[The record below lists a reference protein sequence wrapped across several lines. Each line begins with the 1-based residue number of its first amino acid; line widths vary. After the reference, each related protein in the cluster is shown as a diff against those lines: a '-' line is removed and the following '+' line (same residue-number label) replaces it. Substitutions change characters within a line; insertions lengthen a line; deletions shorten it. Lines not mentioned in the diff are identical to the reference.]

1 MAAAAAL
8 GIGPALLLM
17 YVAISP
23 YTYPSTDKAFFEDR
37 KLFLLFAVGMVAG
50 VVLFSSYTWFP
61 WSSILVAAGYAIV
74 LELVKLIIMNLPR
87 FQRRLDSVFYGTS
100 LGIGMGATFGFGLAF
115 YTLTLAVE
123 PGITD
128 YAIISIFT
136 LQQVLLHCGT
146 GATIGEGVVRG
157 YPFEFLAQA
166 IVVNLAF
173 QLLMLPVYS
182 ADYPLGY
189 ATLAAAT
196 ALVAFYCWSM
206 IRRRMPALVA
216 QAVKQYRL

>member
-8 GIGPALLLM
+8 GIGPALVLM

-23 YTYPSTDKAFFEDR
+23 FTYPKTDKAFFEDR

-61 WSSILVAAGYAIV
+61 WSSLVVAAGYAIV
-74 LELVKLIIMNLPR
+74 LELVKLIIINLPR
-87 FQRRLDSVFYGTS
+87 FQRKLDSVFYGTAF
-100 LGIGMGATFGFGLAF
+100 GIGLGATFGFGLAF
-115 YTLTLAVE
+115 YTLTLAVD
-123 PGITD
+123 PGIAD
-128 YAIISIFT
+128 YALIAVFT
-136 LQQVLLHCGT
+136 VQQVLLHCGT

-166 IVVNLAF
+166 IGVNLAF
-173 QLLMLPVYS
+173 QLLMLPVYG

-189 ATLAAAT
+189 ATLIGAT
-196 ALVAFYCWSM
+196 ALVAVYCWFM
-206 IRRRMPALVA
+206 IKRRLPALIS